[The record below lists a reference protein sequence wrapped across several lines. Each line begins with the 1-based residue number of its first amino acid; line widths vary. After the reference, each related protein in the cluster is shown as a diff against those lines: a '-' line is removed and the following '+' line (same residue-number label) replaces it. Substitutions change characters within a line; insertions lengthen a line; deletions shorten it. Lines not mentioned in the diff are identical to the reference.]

1 MDLFPHISHKL
12 LSDYKDSKKP
22 FFCGDLIAKLTT
34 ETLRHGRSSNYCR
47 FWLRTVTAK
56 QEHEERDGF
65 GIAETQ
71 LNLISVCN
79 IKPCLA
85 KDGSV
90 GNVPKK
96 KKENYGWWVQFIF
109 QEGSV
114 QSMIPSDV
122 SQWWCAGLST
132 FCVAGGG
139 GAKHFRLR
147 KNVSCQNKA
156 RPPTM
161 VFSGH
166 GWKGRGSIFRIAIQD
181 VLYQNRDC
189 ILFLHSILFSFTLF
203 IF

>member
-34 ETLRHGRSSNYCR
+34 ETLRHRHSSNYCH

-65 GIAETQ
+65 GVAETR

-85 KDGSV
+85 KDSSV

-114 QSMIPSDV
+114 QSMIPSDM
-122 SQWWCAGLST
+122 SS
-132 FCVAGGG
+132 G
-139 GAKHFRLR
+139 GAQGCRRFVWRAGVVLHILDCERMSRARTKHVLR
-147 KNVSCQNKA
+147 
-156 RPPTM
+156 RWF
-161 VFSGH
+161 FSGH
-166 GWKGRGSIFRIAIQD
+166 GWKGGGSIFRIAIQD

-189 ILFLHSILFSFTLF
+189 ILF
-203 IF
+203 